1 MGPDPAGVP
10 PDFPG
15 EKVFRAAETFSGSG
29 SFLIQGVLKETT
41 VMKRSGIIV
50 LTALIS
56 GAAAIGAYR
65 VIEEKSDS
73 ERQLSEDQ
81 KVFFA
86 NNRNDS
92 PRPAGETDFVEAA
105 SAVTPGVVHIR
116 TTYASPEARSPW
128 DDFYGTPQGV
138 ARGSGSGVIITADGY
153 IATNNHVVE
162 DASSIEVVLPDKRTF
177 KAKAAGSDPNTD
189 LALIKIEGSKF
200 PVVRMG
206 NSDVVRVGEWVL
218 AVGYPFSLNTTVT
231 AGIISAKGRSIGILD
246 ESQGGRRQQTSVA
259 IESFIQT
266 DAAINPGNSGGA
278 LVNARGELIGINSAI
293 ASQTGSYAGYGFA
306 IPVNLAKKVLED
318 LIRYGRVKRAF
329 LGVTFPSPV
338 AEEQFFREQGINP
351 GAINGVYITGVQSG
365 SAAAAAGL
373 RAGDVIKKIDG
384 VDVSS
389 SAEFSERIGR
399 HRPGDKVTL
408 SYVRGNKT
416 LNASVTLKG
425 GTEELAEN
433 GADAASEAFSKLG
446 ARFTPASDNIKQRL
460 RVRSGV
466 VVTEII
472 PGGFFDYIG
481 LPRGTVITGMG
492 GAPVNS
498 EADIRAALARAKNG
512 VVRVDAVIPDGS
524 RLVFNLSLGA

>member
-1 MGPDPAGVP
+1 
-10 PDFPG
+10 
-15 EKVFRAAETFSGSG
+15 
-29 SFLIQGVLKETT
+29 
-41 VMKRSGIIV
+41 MKKAGIIV

-65 VIEEKSDS
+65 VIDEQRNPGRD
-73 ERQLSEDQ
+73 LTDDQ

-86 NNRNDS
+86 NNRNENPS
-92 PRPAGETDFVEAA
+92 APPADADFVEAA
-105 SAVTPGVVHIR
+105 AAVTPGVVHIR
-116 TTYASPEARSPW
+116 TTYSSGQGEGPW
-128 DDFYGTPQGV
+128 EEFYGVPQGV

-162 DASSIEVVLPDKRTF
+162 DATAIEVVLPDKRTF
-177 KAKAAGSDPNTD
+177 KGKAAGFDPNTD

-200 PVVRMG
+200 PIVRMG
-206 NSDVVRVGEWVL
+206 NSDVVKVGEWVL

-246 ESQGGRRQQTSVA
+246 ESQNGRRQQQTSVA

-278 LVNARGELIGINSAI
+278 LVNSRGELIGINSAI

-318 LIRYGRVKRAF
+318 LIKFGRVKRAF

-338 AEEQFFREQGINP
+338 AEEQFFKQQGINP
-351 GAINGVYITGVQSG
+351 GAIDGVYITGVQSG
-365 SAAAAAGL
+365 SAAASAGL
-373 RAGDVIKKIDG
+373 KAGDVIKKIDG
-384 VDVSS
+384 VEVSS

-399 HRPGDKVTL
+399 HRPGDKVALT
-408 SYVRGNKT
+408 YVRGNKT
-416 LNASVTLKG
+416 MSANITLKG
-425 GTEELAEN
+425 GTEEADNAEN
-433 GADAASEAFSKLG
+433 AASEAFSKLG
-446 ARFTPASDNIKQRL
+446 ARFTPATDNIKQRL
-460 RVRSGV
+460 RIRSGV
-466 VVTEII
+466 IVTEII

-492 GAPVNS
+492 GNPVNS
-498 EADIRAALARAKNG
+498 EADVRNALAEAKNG

>member
-1 MGPDPAGVP
+1 
-10 PDFPG
+10 
-15 EKVFRAAETFSGSG
+15 
-29 SFLIQGVLKETT
+29 
-41 VMKRSGIIV
+41 MKKAGIIV

-65 VIEEKSDS
+65 VIGERSGTERTLSD
-73 ERQLSEDQ
+73 DQ

-86 NNRNDS
+86 NNRNDNAV
-92 PRPAGETDFVEAA
+92 PPAGADFVDAA
-105 SAVTPGVVHIR
+105 AAVTPAVVHIR
-116 TTYASPEARSPW
+116 TTYESTAGSNPW
-128 DDFYGTPQGV
+128 EEYYGAPQGV
-138 ARGSGSGVIITADGY
+138 ARGSGSGVMITADGY

-177 KAKAAGSDPNTD
+177 KARAAGFDPNTD
-189 LALIKIEGSKF
+189 LALIKIDGNKF
-200 PVVRMG
+200 PVVKMG
-206 NSDVVRVGEWVL
+206 NSDVVKVGEWVL

-246 ESQGGRRQQTSVA
+246 ESQNGRRQQTSVA

-278 LVNARGELIGINSAI
+278 LVNSQGELIGINSAI

-318 LIRYGRVKRAF
+318 LIKFGRVKRAF
-329 LGVTFPSPV
+329 LGVTFPSPL
-338 AEEQFFREQGINP
+338 AEEQFFKEQGINP
-351 GAINGVYITGVQSG
+351 GAIEGVYITGVQSG

-384 VDVSS
+384 VEVSS
-389 SAEFSERIGR
+389 SAEFSEWIGR
-399 HRPGDKVTL
+399 HRPGDKVAL
-408 SYVRGNKT
+408 SYVRGNKN
-416 LNASVTLKG
+416 LNAQVTLKG
-425 GTEELAEN
+425 GTEELAGNAEN
-433 GADAASEAFSKLG
+433 STSEAFSKLG
-446 ARFTPASDNIKQRL
+446 ARFTPAGDNVKQRL

-466 VVTEII
+466 IVTEII

-481 LPRGTVITGMG
+481 LPRGTVITSMG

-498 EADIRAALARAKNG
+498 EADVRGALARAKNG